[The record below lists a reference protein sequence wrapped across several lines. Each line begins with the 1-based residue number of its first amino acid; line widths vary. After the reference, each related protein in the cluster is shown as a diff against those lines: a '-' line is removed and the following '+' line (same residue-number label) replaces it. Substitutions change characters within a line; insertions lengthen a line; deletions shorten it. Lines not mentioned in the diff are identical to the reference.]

1 MKVTRFEDLEC
12 WKESRILVQR
22 VYEVTKDGNFK
33 KDMRLTSQIQAAA
46 TSCVANIAEGFIRRA
61 HKEFIQFLYIS
72 MSSSAEVKSHLCVAL
87 DQGYIEKEDFNTIYD
102 QADKAGRMISNLIKY
117 LRGLQTKPTK

>member
-12 WKESRILVQR
+12 WKESRILVQH

-46 TSCVANIAEGFIRRA
+46 TSCMANIAEGFIRRS

-72 MSSSAEVKSHLCVAL
+72 MSSSAEVKSHLYVAL

-102 QADKAGRMISNLIKY
+102 QADKAGRIISNLIKY

>member
-46 TSCVANIAEGFIRRA
+46 TSCIANIAEGFIRRS

-72 MSSSAEVKSHLCVAL
+72 MSSSAEAKSHLYVAL

-117 LRGLQTKPTK
+117 LRGLQAKTAK

>member
-22 VYEVTKDGNFK
+22 VYEITKDGNFK
-33 KDMRLTSQIQAAA
+33 KDMRLTSQIQSAA
-46 TSCVANIAEGFIRRA
+46 TSCMANIAEGFIRRS

-72 MSSSAEVKSHLCVAL
+72 MSSSAEVKSHLYVAL
-87 DQGYIEKEDFNTIYD
+87 DQGYIEKEDFNTLYD
-102 QADKAGRMISNLIKY
+102 QADKAGRMISNFIKY
-117 LRGLQTKPTK
+117 LRALQAKPAK